1 MIGGQGERK
10 TLRLVARYGD
20 ACNLFPADLATV
32 RHKLRGPGRTTA
44 RREGVIRPR
53 WRAPSSPAPT
63 GSPTRTASDGSLEAY
78 AGLGFS
84 MVWVGPPPG
93 ASDPVGWLTELTESR
108 LPELARP
115 LAAP

>member
-32 RHKLRGPGRTTA
+32 RHKLEVLDAHCETEGRDPAEVA
-44 RREGVIRPR
+44 RTIIAGTDGVADP
-53 WRAPSSPAPT
+53 
-63 GSPTRTASDGSLEAY
+63 DGFRQELETY

-93 ASDPVGWLTELTESR
+93 AADPVGWLTELTERR
-108 LPELARP
+108 LPELAD
-115 LAAP
+115 L